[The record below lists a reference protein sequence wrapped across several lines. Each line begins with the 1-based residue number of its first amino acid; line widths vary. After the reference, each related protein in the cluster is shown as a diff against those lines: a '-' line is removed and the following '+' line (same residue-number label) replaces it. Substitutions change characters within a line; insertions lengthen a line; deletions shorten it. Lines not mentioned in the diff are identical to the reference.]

1 MLPSCRAVGVHFAR
15 SITLPVFPPPHLQ
28 FFVASD
34 PTVKTDRL
42 WHDKYTLRTSMIPSF
57 MTMDQC
63 RKVGSCGLGHQ
74 CAPAS
79 LGQGRSAVE
88 RARGLVGFAF
98 LRWSVCVL
106 TASMC
111 ICMCLLIVFS
121 GPEIPLVLCPVFLLV
136 LSQWNPVACGWL

>member
-1 MLPSCRAVGVHFAR
+1 MLAPCRAVGVHFAR

-63 RKVGSCGLGHQ
+63 RKVGSCGSGT
-74 CAPAS
+74 
-79 LGQGRSAVE
+79 SA
-88 RARGLVGFAF
+88 RLPSRGTRPVCGETRLVA
-98 LRWSVCVL
+98 L
-106 TASMC
+106 
-111 ICMCLLIVFS
+111 
-121 GPEIPLVLCPVFLLV
+121 
-136 LSQWNPVACGWL
+136 